1 MKIVTSNLAIHIV
14 TIEERKKKVWG
25 IRSLHEKEVHVNT
38 DFFAF
43 IFFFYFIFSTFILYV
58 IVKYQKFKHFSEK
71 KSLSL
76 FFLLKKIVFELIS
89 NF

>member
-14 TIEERKKKVWG
+14 TMEERKKKVWG

-38 DFFAF
+38 DFFAV
-43 IFFFYFIFSTFILYV
+43 IFFYFIFSPFILYV
-58 IVKYQKFKHFSEK
+58 NVKYQKFNHFFQK
-71 KSLSL
+71 KVVIAS
-76 FFLLKKIVFELIS
+76 FFFFKKIIFELIS

>member
-1 MKIVTSNLAIHIV
+1 MITSNLAIHIV

-38 DFFAF
+38 DFLLLFY
-43 IFFFYFIFSTFILYV
+43 FFFIFSPFILYV

-71 KSLSL
+71 SRYR
-76 FFLLKKIVFELIS
+76 FFFSKKNSF
-89 NF
+89 

>member
-1 MKIVTSNLAIHIV
+1 MITSNLAIHIV

-43 IFFFYFIFSTFILYV
+43 ILFYF
-58 IVKYQKFKHFSEK
+58 
-71 KSLSL
+71 L
-76 FFLLKKIVFELIS
+76 FFPHSFCM
-89 NF
+89 

>member
-1 MKIVTSNLAIHIV
+1 MITSNLAIHIV

-25 IRSLHEKEVHVNT
+25 IRSRHEKEVHVNT

-43 IFFFYFIFSTFILYV
+43 IFFYFIFSPFILYV

-71 KSLSL
+71 SRYR
-76 FFLLKKIVFELIS
+76 FFFKK
-89 NF
+89 

>member
-14 TIEERKKKVWG
+14 TMEERKKKVWG

-43 IFFFYFIFSTFILYV
+43 IFFISFFPI
-58 IVKYQKFKHFSEK
+58 HFVCNC
-71 KSLSL
+71 
-76 FFLLKKIVFELIS
+76 KIPEI
-89 NF
+89 